1 MKKNENI
8 KEQTVKTAK
17 LSVFS
22 NSVLTLGKLIVG
34 IMIGSVAIISEAVH
48 SFIDLL
54 ASFIALFAVK
64 KSSQPADF
72 DHPYG
77 HGKFENVSGTIEA
90 LLIFAAAIYIIYEA
104 VSRLINPQPIE
115 MPIIG
120 VLIML
125 ISATVNFIV
134 SNRLFSVAKKANSI
148 ALEANGWHLRTD
160 VYTSLGVMFALI
172 IITVS
177 KFFFPE
183 INIYWLDSVT
193 ALIVAAMIVK
203 AAYDL
208 TLKSARD
215 LFDIGLPDEE
225 VATVENIIR
234 ADKSISGYHDLKTR
248 KAGNRRFVEFHILV
262 APDMTVLQS
271 HEITR
276 KLEAEIASKL
286 DNALVTVHVEPCDN
300 TCTVKCQSGC
310 LTKYRKI

>member
-1 MKKNENI
+1 
-8 KEQTVKTAK
+8 
-17 LSVFS
+17 
-22 NSVLTLGKLIVG
+22 
-34 IMIGSVAIISEAVH
+34 
-48 SFIDLL
+48 
-54 ASFIALFAVK
+54 
-64 KSSQPADF
+64 
-72 DHPYG
+72 
-77 HGKFENVSGTIEA
+77 
-90 LLIFAAAIYIIYEA
+90 
-104 VSRLINPQPIE
+104 
-115 MPIIG
+115 
-120 VLIML
+120 
-125 ISATVNFIV
+125 
-134 SNRLFSVAKKANSI
+134 
-148 ALEANGWHLRTD
+148 
-160 VYTSLGVMFALI
+160 MFALI
-172 IITVS
+172 VITVS

-286 DNALVTVHVEPCDN
+286 DNTLVTVHVEPCDN